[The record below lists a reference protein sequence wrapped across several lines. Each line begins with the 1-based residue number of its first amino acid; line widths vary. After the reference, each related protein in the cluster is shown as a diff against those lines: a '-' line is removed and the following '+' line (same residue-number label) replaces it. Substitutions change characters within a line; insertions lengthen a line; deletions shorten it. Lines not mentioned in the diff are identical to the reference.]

1 MTGFYNGVFFCLQI
15 SNPDEFDVMI
25 CVPVDRVKVEPF
37 GQTGAFYSVALKRGN
52 SPLKEFQLEED
63 GVLSAS
69 KLLQEFREEVIKS
82 IKGIAGWCHSLGV
95 SA

>member
-1 MTGFYNGVFFCLQI
+1 MLFCVQI

-37 GQTGAFYSVALKRGN
+37 GETGAFYSVSLKRGN
-52 SPLKEFQLEED
+52 SPLKEFQLEEN
-63 GVLSAS
+63 GMLSAS
-69 KLLQEFREEVIKS
+69 HLLKKFRKEVIKS
-82 IKGIAGWCHSLGV
+82 IEGNTGWCHNDIFFFSLGV